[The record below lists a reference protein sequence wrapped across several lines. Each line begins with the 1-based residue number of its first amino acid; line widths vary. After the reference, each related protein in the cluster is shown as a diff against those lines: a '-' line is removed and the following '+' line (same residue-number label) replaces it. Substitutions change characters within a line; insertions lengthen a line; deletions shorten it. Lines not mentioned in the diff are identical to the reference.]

1 MIANVIQPVV
11 FESVGTGDWPRI
23 GLGILPL
30 NHSYGLVTT
39 HAMFYRGDTTVTH
52 GSFDIQ
58 LMLESIQKHRIERLY
73 LVSKQLIGLCMIRM
87 RETCELIIDA

>member
-11 FESVGTGDWPRI
+11 FESVATGDWPRI

-52 GSFDIQ
+52 SSFDIQ
-58 LMLESIQKHRIERLY
+58 LMLKSIQEHRIERLY
-73 LVSKQLIGLCMIRM
+73 LVSQQLLVLCVIRT
-87 RETCELIIDA
+87 RSVN